1 MTAITVD
8 KISMRYGDQ
17 VLFDKVSL
25 QLLAPHRYGVIGANG
40 SGKSTF
46 LRILAGEEH
55 PFSGSLGIPDKAHIG
70 YLKQDPFRSE
80 EESVLDLVLQ
90 GKQELWGAEVAKNTL
105 LAHENFSEEDG
116 LELARLEEVIERHEG
131 YHAPGQAGDI
141 LSGLGIPA
149 DKQDQPLKNFS
160 GGYKLRVELARLLFS
175 GPDVLLLDEPTNH
188 LDILSIDWLES
199 YLARFKGMVLLVS
212 HDHLF
217 LNRVV
222 SHILDID
229 YGQVRQ
235 YAGNYERFTKGKE
248 LHEDQLEKEK
258 SHQDRK
264 RQQLQDFVDRFG
276 AKATKA
282 TQAKSKAKQLDRME
296 IIETLQTSRRKP
308 ALDFPICRKPGE
320 IVLRAKGIRKSYG
333 DLQVLSKIGFEVS
346 RGEKIALIGTNG
358 IGKSTLLKILMGAV
372 DSDAGQFEWG
382 YECYPA
388 YVPQEHSDILDPD
401 LTAMD
406 WLWNQSPSSTIGK
419 IRSTLGR
426 VLLSGDDAEKK
437 VQALSGGEACRL
449 ILAKWMLVDQNI
461 LVLDEP
467 TNHLDLESIEALTDA
482 LQAYKGTLILVSHN
496 RYLVSALADRIFE
509 IQPEGI
515 SDFFGSYEE
524 YLQKQGT
531 DHLSQKV
538 ARDLAVRS
546 VKKEVETKAGS
557 DSKKS
562 YKALKEM
569 RNRERNLAK
578 DCSKL
583 ENRVHELE
591 TLKDENLKILFDAE
605 AFRALDVEEQ
615 KKVVKKKDQLESK
628 LQDAMRKW
636 EESMESLEELRAEFE
651 DQESEGA

>member
-17 VLFDKVSL
+17 ILFEKVSL

-46 LRILAGEEH
+46 LRLLAREEH
-55 PFSGSLGIPDKAHIG
+55 PFAGALGIPEKLHVG

-80 EESVLDLVLQ
+80 DEKVLDLVLQ
-90 GKQELWGAEVAKNTL
+90 GKEELWNACVAKDSL
-105 LAHENFSEEDG
+105 LARENFNEEDG
-116 LELARLEEVIERHEG
+116 LELARLEEIIAQQDG
-131 YHAPGQAGDI
+131 YYAPGQAGDI

-149 DKQDQPLKNFS
+149 DKQDQPLRNFS

-175 GPDVLLLDEPTNH
+175 DPDVLLLDEPTNH
-188 LDILSIDWLES
+188 LDILSIDWLET

-222 SHILDID
+222 SHILDVD
-229 YGQVRQ
+229 YGQIRQ
-235 YAGNYERFTKGKE
+235 YAGNYERFTQGKE
-248 LHEDQLEKEK
+248 QHTVQLDKEK
-258 SHQDRK
+258 THQDRK
-264 RQQLQDFVDRFG
+264 RKQLQDFVDRFG

-296 IIETLQTSRRKP
+296 IVETLQSSRRKP
-308 ALDFPICRKPGE
+308 ALTFPICRKPGE
-320 IVLRAKGIRKSYG
+320 IVLTAKGIRKSYG
-333 DLQVLSKIGFEVS
+333 DLQVLNKVGFQVS
-346 RGEKIALIGTNG
+346 RGEKIALIGANG
-358 IGKSTLLKILMGAV
+358 IGKSTLLKILMEAV

-401 LTAMD
+401 LTALD
-406 WLWNQSPSSTIGK
+406 WLWNQSPSSTVGK

-426 VLLSGDDAEKK
+426 VLISGDDAEKK

-467 TNHLDLESIEALTDA
+467 TNHLDLESIEALKDA
-482 LQAYKGTLILVSHN
+482 LKTYKGTLILVSHN

-515 SDFFGSYEE
+515 VDFHGSYHE
-524 YLQKQGT
+524 YLEKQGI
-531 DHLSQKV
+531 DHLSEKV

-546 VKKEVETKAGS
+546 SKKETASSSVSETKIH
-557 DSKKS
+557 
-562 YKALKEM
+562 YKALKEL

-578 DCSKL
+578 DCSRL
-583 ENRVHELE
+583 ENKVHELE
-591 TLKDENLKILFDAE
+591 SLKDENLKILFDAE
-605 AFRALDVEEQ
+605 AFRALSVEEQ
-615 KKVVKKKDQLESK
+615 TRVVKTKDRLEMKLQEALKKWEGSMEFLES
-628 LQDAMRKW
+628 LRK
-636 EESMESLEELRAEFE
+636 ELGEPTN
-651 DQESEGA
+651 